1 MSFSISNTSA
11 SAVITKLSTP
21 SSVTGEL
28 AVTDGSLPLVV
39 GDLISGTNTEI
50 NDTKGSP
57 FGSVLM
63 FLQQGG
69 AKIDTYVNNTLYSS
83 DKYSSGLISVQT
95 PILES
100 SDSLTMSVSDPD
112 FDCYSIGGFSG
123 LANNVST
130 ILEQPDGKIL
140 VSGVFNSYK
149 GVNANRIIR
158 LNADFSIDTSFNY
171 GSGLK
176 NFPALAIKL
185 QDDGKILLGGNFS
198 GYNETAINR
207 IVRLNNDGSVD
218 TSFNVGTGFNAIV
231 RDIKILSDGKI
242 LVVGAFTSYSGD
254 TTYPRIIRLLPTGE
268 IDTTF
273 ASSSL
278 SPNAGVV
285 TQIGLQSDGK
295 IILGGSFTQ
304 IRGTEIQS
312 LIRLNADGNIDI
324 TFPTSGVTGTFPSD
338 GINSLIVDEDDKI
351 IIAGT
356 FTSFSGIPL
365 NRIARLNSDGTDD
378 ASFNIGSGFPP
389 GSVNYLTL
397 TNNKYLC
404 SGNFS
409 GYNDN
414 LVSDMV
420 RLNYDGSIDTTFN
433 QGTGISRTA
442 PAGLLVTSVLSNGN
456 YLIMGPFSGYN
467 DIPTENAIVVDP
479 FGKLL
484 NCEI

>member
-123 LANNVST
+123 VTNNVSR

-140 VSGVFNSYK
+140 VSGGFDTYK

-158 LNADFSIDTSFNY
+158 LNPDFSIDTSFNY
-171 GSGLK
+171 GSGL
-176 NFPALAIKL
+176 NAFASAIRI
-185 QDDGKILLGGNFS
+185 QDDGKILLGGLFT
-198 GYNETAINR
+198 GYNETVANR

-218 TSFNVGTGFNAIV
+218 TSFNVGTGFNNSV
-231 RDIKILSDGKI
+231 NDIQILSDGKI
-242 LVVGAFTSYSGD
+242 LVVGIFTSYSGD

-278 SPNAGVV
+278 SPNLGLVNRIA
-285 TQIGLQSDGK
+285 LQSDGK
-295 IILGGSFTQ
+295 AIIAGGFTQ
-304 IRGTEIQS
+304 IAGTPRQG
-312 LIRLNADGNIDI
+312 LIRLNADGNVDE
-324 TFPTSGVTGTFPSD
+324 TFPTSGVTDLANIT
-338 GINSLIVDEDDKI
+338 SLIVDEDDKI
-351 IIAGT
+351 IIGGVFT
-356 FTSFSGIPL
+356 FFSGVSS
-365 NRIARLNSDGTDD
+365 NRIARLNSDGTYDD
-378 ASFNIGSGFPP
+378 TFNIGSGFPA

-404 SGNFS
+404 SGTFS

-442 PAGLLVTSVLSNGN
+442 AGLLLTSVLSNGN
-456 YLIMGPFSGYN
+456 YLIIGTFSGYN